1 MRASH
6 RDDVVEMSALQHVT
20 STRAHLESALL
31 DVSELTRAEENLAG
45 ADITKSMIDM
55 QEKSLH
61 SFLVP
66 PEDNDSKGAVAWTS
80 PELVTAPT
88 DTGEEQTFLQVAE
101 GLDRINM
108 SALDL
113 LAETEPSDNKGVS
126 TAKQTKAK
134 SKKDMER
141 TLRKPSTGGKAAKW
155 PAKGFEN
162 AI

>member
-1 MRASH
+1 M
-6 RDDVVEMSALQHVT
+6 DL
-20 STRAHLESALL
+20 
-31 DVSELTRAEENLAG
+31 
-45 ADITKSMIDM
+45 
-55 QEKSLH
+55 SL
-61 SFLVP
+61 V
-66 PEDNDSKGAVAWTS
+66 
-80 PELVTAPT
+80 VTAPT

-141 TLRKPSTGGKAAKW
+141 TLRKPSHRRKSSQMACQGL
-155 PAKGFEN
+155 
-162 AI
+162 